1 MDDNSKDYGKLSLEE
16 LIKLDLKRIEKEVE
30 DNRKTEIEED

>member
-30 DNRKTEIEED
+30 DNRKTEIKED

>member
-1 MDDNSKDYGKLSLEE
+1 MDDNSKDFGKLSLEE

-30 DNRKTEIEED
+30 DNRKTKIEED